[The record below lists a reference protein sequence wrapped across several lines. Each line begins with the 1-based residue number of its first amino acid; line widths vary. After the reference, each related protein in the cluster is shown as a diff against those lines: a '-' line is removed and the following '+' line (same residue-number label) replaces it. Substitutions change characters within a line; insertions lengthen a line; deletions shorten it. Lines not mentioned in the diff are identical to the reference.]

1 MTRLGVNID
10 HVATLR
16 NQRDEGYPSIEKAA
30 RCSLEAGADQITIH
44 LREDRRHIRDNDLP
58 VVKEVCHKYGK
69 LLNLEVGTDISI
81 AEIAGDLEPDWVC
94 IVPEKREEKTTEGG
108 LNLLSSSSFE
118 RVLDVASIVLERSP
132 KTKISLFIE
141 AGEDIFNRVVEMNEK
156 VSIHA
161 VEIHT
166 GEYARKFL
174 HGEDIQSELQSF
186 RQSKNLYKAKG
197 IGHHAG
203 HGLTMESVSPLV
215 EENLFEEYNIGHWI
229 ISESIFD
236 GLANVVRS
244 LKEKILGER

>member
-30 RCSLEAGADQITIH
+30 QIALESGADQITIH
-44 LREDRRHIRDNDLP
+44 LREDRRHIRDEDLL
-58 VVKEVCHKYGK
+58 VVKKVCQTQRK

-81 AEIAGDLEPDWVC
+81 AKIAGDLQPDWVC

-108 LNLLSSSSFE
+108 LNLLSTSSFN
-118 RVLDVASIVLERSP
+118 RVVEVALIVLERSP
-132 KTKISLFIE
+132 QTKISLFIE
-141 AGEDIFNRVVEMNEK
+141 AGEDIFNRVIEMGQK
-156 VSIHA
+156 VPIHA

-166 GEYARKFL
+166 GEYARKYL
-174 HGEDIQSELQSF
+174 HGEDFQTELKSF
-186 RQSKNLYKAKG
+186 KESKKLYDQKG

-203 HGLTMESVSPLV
+203 HGLTLESVSPLV

-229 ISESIFD
+229 ISESIFF
-236 GLANVVRS
+236 GLGQVVGS
-244 LKEKILGER
+244 LKEKIST